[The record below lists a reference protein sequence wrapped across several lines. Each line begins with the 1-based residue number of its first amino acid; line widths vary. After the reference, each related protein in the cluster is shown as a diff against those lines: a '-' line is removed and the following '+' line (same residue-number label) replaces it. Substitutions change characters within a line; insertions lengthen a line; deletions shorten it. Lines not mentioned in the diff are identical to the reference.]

1 MLTATGASVGVVRGV
16 PALLGVGVG
25 MGSMIAVVAFGLGS
39 VVLGSPGVLTALKW
53 CGAAFLLWL
62 AWKIATADG
71 GAGEGGRPV
80 GFFEAALFQWVNPKA
95 WLVSASA
102 AGTYLD
108 AGAGSAFA
116 QAVQLGVLFAAVA
129 MPASFPWLGAGV
141 AIRRVLRLPR
151 ALRAFNVSMG
161 VILAASVVL
170 FVW

>member
-1 MLTATGASVGVVRGV
+1 VG
-16 PALLGVGVG
+16 
-25 MGSMIAVVAFGLGS
+25 
-39 VVLGSPGVLTALKW
+39 
-53 CGAAFLLWL
+53 
-62 AWKIATADG
+62 
-71 GAGEGGRPV
+71 
-80 GFFEAALFQWVNPKA
+80 AALFQWVNPKA

-141 AIRRVLRLPR
+141 AIRRVLRSPR